1 MAEIRRRGGKK
12 WPAGRNR
19 AERGGTPLPAANT
32 SPEIAKTALEATEE
46 QTESTGRK
54 RGRCRTRLGSLLR
67 RGSNGGDAV
76 LGGATTDDGAR
87 VCSGGTTAL
96 DVRRAS

>member
-1 MAEIRRRGGKK
+1 MAEIRRRRGKT

-32 SPEIAKTALEATEE
+32 SPEIAKTALEAIGE

-54 RGRCRTRLGSLLR
+54 GKTRQTHQCNPRR
-67 RGSNGGDAV
+67 RGEDGDGV
-76 LGGATTDDGAR
+76 VD
-87 VCSGGTTAL
+87 
-96 DVRRAS
+96 RRARRLL